1 MTTRLETVP
10 EEETE
15 ASRTPMGWAPTI
27 SVARSLHR
35 SDVHNSTANT
45 TARSTIEPVQERAAD
60 PGKEE
65 EALVLNLDGLSL
77 KSESSL
83 EEEEEEEGEEELEEG
98 PVKEGT
104 VEEELRQQSMS
115 SSDESGENEEDKE
128 ATPSPDDPALPS
140 PGTGSKRREYSNP
153 NSRKNKRIRGA
164 KKGKRRH

>member
-45 TARSTIEPVQERAAD
+45 TARSTIELVQERAAD
-60 PGKEE
+60 PGREE
-65 EALVLNLDGLSL
+65 AALVLNLDGLSL

-83 EEEEEEEGEEELEEG
+83 EEEEEELEEG

-115 SSDESGENEEDKE
+115 SSGKSGEDEEDKE
-128 ATPSPDDPALPS
+128 ATLSPDDPTLPS
-140 PGTGSKRREYSNP
+140 PGTSSKRREYSNP